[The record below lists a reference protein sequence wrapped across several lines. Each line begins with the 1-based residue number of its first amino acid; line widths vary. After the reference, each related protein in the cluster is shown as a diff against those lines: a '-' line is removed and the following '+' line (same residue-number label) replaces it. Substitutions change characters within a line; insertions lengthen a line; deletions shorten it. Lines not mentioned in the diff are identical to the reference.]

1 MSRIRTHHR
10 AILLLAFTG
19 VLVVGCQKKVK
30 LSFINTTSQSR
41 ELELTVP
48 GQGTTYLGTIAPTGG
63 RITHKLKIDED
74 YLPARCSWRA
84 GDRTDGFVVTKESE
98 SALRIIVDPTG
109 NIGPIDKRTSIEK
122 KENVEAKDIIIE
134 QEMVVE

>member
-1 MSRIRTHHR
+1 MAVFPIGFRK
-10 AILLLAFTG
+10 
-19 VLVVGCQKKVK
+19 QVK

-48 GQGTTYLGTIAPTGG
+48 GSGTMYLGKIGATGG
-63 RITHKLKIDED
+63 RVTHKLKIDED

-84 GDRTDGFVVTKESE
+84 GDRADEFVITKESK
-98 SALRIIVDPTG
+98 SDLRIIIDPTG

-122 KENVEAKDIIIE
+122 KESIQVDDIIIRE
-134 QEMVVE
+134 EMVVE

>member
-1 MSRIRTHHR
+1 MRTHHR
-10 AILLLAFTG
+10 GVFLFALAG
-19 VLVVGCQKKVK
+19 VFLVGCQKEVK

-41 ELELTVP
+41 ELELSAP
-48 GQGTTYLGTIAPTGG
+48 GHGTMYLGRIGATGG

-84 GDRTDGFVVTKESE
+84 GDRADAFVINKESR
-98 SALRIIVDPTG
+98 SDLRIMIDPTG
-109 NIGPIDKRTSIEK
+109 NIGPIDNRTSIEK
-122 KENVEAKDIIIE
+122 KERTQADNIIIR